1 MNARCWVVRRHRP
14 EPTTM
19 GRLLSGAGNT
29 TDALTNRPR
38 SIDCQSHVC
47 HLGFPPA
54 SASACHTIAGMVTS
68 DAVGSSTMRRLVPG
82 ATDLV
87 ADLVGPRFG

>member
-1 MNARCWVVRRHRP
+1 
-14 EPTTM
+14 M

-54 SASACHTIAGMVTS
+54 SASACHTIAGMATS